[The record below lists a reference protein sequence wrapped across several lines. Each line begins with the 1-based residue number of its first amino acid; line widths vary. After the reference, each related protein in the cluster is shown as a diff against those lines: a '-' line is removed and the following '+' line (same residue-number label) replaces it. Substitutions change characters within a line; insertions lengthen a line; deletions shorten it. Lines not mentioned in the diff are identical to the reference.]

1 MWWIFSAG
9 VLLVVALMS
18 TAVFWVLIRRR
29 KTGEQRQLQP
39 GAPGSYEEKK
49 YRQAEAERW
58 LANQPTL
65 ERVEIRS
72 EDGLRLAGH
81 LLPAEGG
88 GKKILLASHG
98 YRCSGLRE
106 WGLYADF
113 WHRQGYQLMMP
124 DHRAHG
130 DSEGRYIGFG
140 WLDRRDL
147 LRWCDYLCG
156 RFGEDCEI
164 LLHGISMGS
173 AAVLLTGSE
182 KTLPKQVKGIIA
194 DCGFTNAWE
203 EACYRF
209 RADYHLPPFPFL
221 YGADLLCRLRGRVF
235 KVAGKYLRSYALIL
249 LITFGE
255 LSLGLVLLGVDNAVL
270 IAFCIALFDILP
282 VAGTGGIM
290 IPWAIFSLIGGD
302 WGFAVGLVVIW
313 AVITIVR
320 NIIEPKIVG
329 RQVGLHPLLA
339 LIAMFVGTKLFGL
352 VGLFLLPLTLAI
364 VLPLLRERFGSEREE
379 EADGIDN
386 IKAGI
391 GAK

>member
-1 MWWIFSAG
+1 MEKRLGFIINSIYALIIAGIVYLVFKYAIFVVMPFLLGFAVAALINPIVRFLSRRYDLKRRPAGILLLLLFYATIGMLITIGVVRLTVFFGEVSGELPDLYRDKLEPALNKLFGYINSFVDRLYAIFGGESEVLSERLGGIFTSIKSSLGDTISDISVKALTRLSSAAAAIPG
-9 VLLVVALMS
+9 IIIELLF
-18 TAVFWVLIRRR
+18 AVISSFFFTVD
-29 KTGEQRQLQP
+29 
-39 GAPGSYEEKK
+39 YENILS
-49 YRQAEAERW
+49 
-58 LANQPTL
+58 LAK
-65 ERVEIRS
+65 R
-72 EDGLRLAGH
+72 
-81 LLPAEGG
+81 LLP
-88 GKKILLASHG
+88 K
-98 YRCSGLRE
+98 RT
-106 WGLYADF
+106 
-113 WHRQGYQLMMP
+113 
-124 DHRAHG
+124 
-130 DSEGRYIGFG
+130 
-140 WLDRRDL
+140 
-147 LRWCDYLCG
+147 
-156 RFGEDCEI
+156 
-164 LLHGISMGS
+164 
-173 AAVLLTGSE
+173 V
-182 KTLPKQVKGIIA
+182 
-194 DCGFTNAWE
+194 
-203 EACYRF
+203 
-209 RADYHLPPFPFL
+209 
-221 YGADLLCRLRGRVF
+221 DLLCRLRGRVF

-339 LIAMFVGTKLFGL
+339 LIAMFVGTKLFGII
-352 VGLFLLPLTLAI
+352 GLFLLPLTLAI

>member
-1 MWWIFSAG
+1 MEKRLGFIINSIYALIIAGIVYLVFKYAIFVVMPFLLGFAVAALINPIVRFLSRRYDLKRRPAGIMLLLLFYATIGMLITIGVVRLTVFFGEVSGELPDLYRDRLEPALNKLFGYINSFVDRLYAIFGGESQVLSERLGGIFTSIKSSLGDTISDISVKALTRLSSAAAAIPG
-9 VLLVVALMS
+9 IIIELLF
-18 TAVFWVLIRRR
+18 AVISSFFFTVD
-29 KTGEQRQLQP
+29 
-39 GAPGSYEEKK
+39 YENILS
-49 YRQAEAERW
+49 
-58 LANQPTL
+58 LAK
-65 ERVEIRS
+65 R
-72 EDGLRLAGH
+72 
-81 LLPAEGG
+81 LLP
-88 GKKILLASHG
+88 K
-98 YRCSGLRE
+98 RT
-106 WGLYADF
+106 
-113 WHRQGYQLMMP
+113 
-124 DHRAHG
+124 
-130 DSEGRYIGFG
+130 
-140 WLDRRDL
+140 
-147 LRWCDYLCG
+147 
-156 RFGEDCEI
+156 
-164 LLHGISMGS
+164 
-173 AAVLLTGSE
+173 V
-182 KTLPKQVKGIIA
+182 
-194 DCGFTNAWE
+194 
-203 EACYRF
+203 
-209 RADYHLPPFPFL
+209 
-221 YGADLLCRLRGRVF
+221 DLLCRLRGRVF

-339 LIAMFVGTKLFGL
+339 LIAMFVGTKLFGI

-364 VLPLLRERFGSEREE
+364 VLPLLRERFVSEREE

>member
-1 MWWIFSAG
+1 MEKRLGFIINSIYALIIAGIVYLVFKYAIFVVMPFLLGFAVAALINPIVRFLSRRYDLKRRPAGILLLLLFYATIGMLITIGVVRLTVFFGEVSGELPDLYRDRLEPALNKLFGYINSFVDRLYAIFGGESQVLSERLGGIFTSIKSSLGDTISDISVKALTRLSSAAAAIPG
-9 VLLVVALMS
+9 IIIELLF
-18 TAVFWVLIRRR
+18 AVISSFFFTVD
-29 KTGEQRQLQP
+29 
-39 GAPGSYEEKK
+39 YENILS
-49 YRQAEAERW
+49 
-58 LANQPTL
+58 LAK
-65 ERVEIRS
+65 R
-72 EDGLRLAGH
+72 
-81 LLPAEGG
+81 LLP
-88 GKKILLASHG
+88 
-98 YRCSGLRE
+98 
-106 WGLYADF
+106 
-113 WHRQGYQLMMP
+113 
-124 DHRAHG
+124 
-130 DSEGRYIGFG
+130 
-140 WLDRRDL
+140 RRT
-147 LRWCDYLCG
+147 
-156 RFGEDCEI
+156 
-164 LLHGISMGS
+164 
-173 AAVLLTGSE
+173 V
-182 KTLPKQVKGIIA
+182 
-194 DCGFTNAWE
+194 
-203 EACYRF
+203 
-209 RADYHLPPFPFL
+209 
-221 YGADLLCRLRGRVF
+221 DLLCRLRGRVF

-364 VLPLLRERFGSEREE
+364 VLPLLRERFVSERETV
-379 EADGIDN
+379 DDTN
-386 IKAGI
+386 DIKAGI

>member
-1 MWWIFSAG
+1 MEKRLGFIINSIYALIIAGIVYLVFKYAIFVVMPFLLGFAVAALINPIVRFLSRRYDLKRRPAGIMLLLLFYATIGMLITIGVVRLTVFFGEVSGELPDLYRDKLEPALNKLFGYINSFVDRLYAIFGGESQVLSERLGGIFTSIKSSLGDTISDISVKALTRLSSAAAAIPG
-9 VLLVVALMS
+9 IIIELLF
-18 TAVFWVLIRRR
+18 AVISSFFFTVD
-29 KTGEQRQLQP
+29 
-39 GAPGSYEEKK
+39 YENILS
-49 YRQAEAERW
+49 
-58 LANQPTL
+58 LAK
-65 ERVEIRS
+65 R
-72 EDGLRLAGH
+72 
-81 LLPAEGG
+81 LLP
-88 GKKILLASHG
+88 K
-98 YRCSGLRE
+98 RT
-106 WGLYADF
+106 
-113 WHRQGYQLMMP
+113 
-124 DHRAHG
+124 
-130 DSEGRYIGFG
+130 
-140 WLDRRDL
+140 
-147 LRWCDYLCG
+147 
-156 RFGEDCEI
+156 
-164 LLHGISMGS
+164 
-173 AAVLLTGSE
+173 V
-182 KTLPKQVKGIIA
+182 
-194 DCGFTNAWE
+194 
-203 EACYRF
+203 
-209 RADYHLPPFPFL
+209 
-221 YGADLLCRLRGRVF
+221 DLLCRLRGRVF

>member
-1 MWWIFSAG
+1 MEKRLGFIINSIYALIIAGIVYLIFKYAIFVVMPFLLGFAVAALINPVVRFLSRRYDLKRRPAGIMLLLLFYATIGMLITIGVVRLTVFFGEMSGELPDLYRDRLEPALNKLFGYINSFVDRLYAIFGGESQVLSERLGGIFTSIKSSLGDTISDISVKALTRLSSAAAAIPG
-9 VLLVVALMS
+9 IIIELLF
-18 TAVFWVLIRRR
+18 AVISSFFFTVD
-29 KTGEQRQLQP
+29 
-39 GAPGSYEEKK
+39 YENILS
-49 YRQAEAERW
+49 
-58 LANQPTL
+58 LAK
-65 ERVEIRS
+65 R
-72 EDGLRLAGH
+72 
-81 LLPAEGG
+81 LLP
-88 GKKILLASHG
+88 K
-98 YRCSGLRE
+98 RT
-106 WGLYADF
+106 
-113 WHRQGYQLMMP
+113 
-124 DHRAHG
+124 
-130 DSEGRYIGFG
+130 
-140 WLDRRDL
+140 
-147 LRWCDYLCG
+147 
-156 RFGEDCEI
+156 
-164 LLHGISMGS
+164 
-173 AAVLLTGSE
+173 V
-182 KTLPKQVKGIIA
+182 
-194 DCGFTNAWE
+194 
-203 EACYRF
+203 
-209 RADYHLPPFPFL
+209 
-221 YGADLLCRLRGRVF
+221 DLLCRLRGRVF

-339 LIAMFVGTKLFGL
+339 LIAMFVGTKLFGI

-364 VLPLLRERFGSEREE
+364 VLPLLRERFVSEREE

>member
-1 MWWIFSAG
+1 MEKRLGFIINSIYALIIAGIVYLVFKYAIFVVMPFLLGFAVAALINPIVRFLSRRYDLKRRPAGILLLLLFYATIGMLVTIGVVRLTVFFGEVSGELPDLYRDKLEPALNKLFGYINNFADRLYAIFGGESQVLSERLGGIFTSIKSSLGDTISDISVKALTRLSSAAAAIPG
-9 VLLVVALMS
+9 IIIELLF
-18 TAVFWVLIRRR
+18 AVISSFFFTVD
-29 KTGEQRQLQP
+29 
-39 GAPGSYEEKK
+39 YENILS
-49 YRQAEAERW
+49 
-58 LANQPTL
+58 LAK
-65 ERVEIRS
+65 R
-72 EDGLRLAGH
+72 
-81 LLPAEGG
+81 LLP
-88 GKKILLASHG
+88 K
-98 YRCSGLRE
+98 RT
-106 WGLYADF
+106 
-113 WHRQGYQLMMP
+113 
-124 DHRAHG
+124 
-130 DSEGRYIGFG
+130 
-140 WLDRRDL
+140 
-147 LRWCDYLCG
+147 
-156 RFGEDCEI
+156 
-164 LLHGISMGS
+164 
-173 AAVLLTGSE
+173 V
-182 KTLPKQVKGIIA
+182 
-194 DCGFTNAWE
+194 
-203 EACYRF
+203 
-209 RADYHLPPFPFL
+209 
-221 YGADLLCRLRGRVF
+221 DLLCRLRGRVF

-352 VGLFLLPLTLAI
+352 VGLFLLPLSLAI
-364 VLPLLRERFGSEREE
+364 VMPILRERFGSEREE
-379 EADGIDN
+379 EVDGADD

>member
-1 MWWIFSAG
+1 MEKRLGFIINSIYALIIAGIVYLVFKYAIFVVMPFLLGFAVAALINPIVRFLSRRYDLKRRPAGILLLLLFYATIGMLVTIGVVRLTVFFGEVSGELPDLYRDRLEPALNKLFGYINSFVDRLYAIFGGESEVLSERLGGIFTSIKSSLGDTISDISVKALTRLSSAAAAIPG
-9 VLLVVALMS
+9 IIIELLF
-18 TAVFWVLIRRR
+18 AVISSFFFTVD
-29 KTGEQRQLQP
+29 
-39 GAPGSYEEKK
+39 YENILS
-49 YRQAEAERW
+49 
-58 LANQPTL
+58 LAK
-65 ERVEIRS
+65 R
-72 EDGLRLAGH
+72 
-81 LLPAEGG
+81 LLP
-88 GKKILLASHG
+88 K
-98 YRCSGLRE
+98 RT
-106 WGLYADF
+106 
-113 WHRQGYQLMMP
+113 
-124 DHRAHG
+124 
-130 DSEGRYIGFG
+130 
-140 WLDRRDL
+140 
-147 LRWCDYLCG
+147 
-156 RFGEDCEI
+156 
-164 LLHGISMGS
+164 
-173 AAVLLTGSE
+173 V
-182 KTLPKQVKGIIA
+182 
-194 DCGFTNAWE
+194 
-203 EACYRF
+203 
-209 RADYHLPPFPFL
+209 
-221 YGADLLCRLRGRVF
+221 DLLCRLRGRVF

>member
-1 MWWIFSAG
+1 MEKRLGFIINSIYALIIAGIVYLVFKYAIFVVMPFLLGFAVAALINPVVRFLSRRYDLKRRPAGIMLLLLFYATIGMLITIGVVRLTVFFGEVSGELPDLYRDRLEPALNKLFGYINSFVDRLYAIFGGESQVLSERLGGIFTSIKSSLGDTISDISVKALTRLSSAAAAIPG
-9 VLLVVALMS
+9 IIIELLF
-18 TAVFWVLIRRR
+18 AVISSFFFTVD
-29 KTGEQRQLQP
+29 
-39 GAPGSYEEKK
+39 YENILS
-49 YRQAEAERW
+49 
-58 LANQPTL
+58 LAK
-65 ERVEIRS
+65 R
-72 EDGLRLAGH
+72 
-81 LLPAEGG
+81 LLP
-88 GKKILLASHG
+88 K
-98 YRCSGLRE
+98 RT
-106 WGLYADF
+106 
-113 WHRQGYQLMMP
+113 
-124 DHRAHG
+124 
-130 DSEGRYIGFG
+130 
-140 WLDRRDL
+140 
-147 LRWCDYLCG
+147 
-156 RFGEDCEI
+156 
-164 LLHGISMGS
+164 
-173 AAVLLTGSE
+173 V
-182 KTLPKQVKGIIA
+182 
-194 DCGFTNAWE
+194 
-203 EACYRF
+203 
-209 RADYHLPPFPFL
+209 
-221 YGADLLCRLRGRVF
+221 DLLCRLRGRVF

-352 VGLFLLPLTLAI
+352 VGLFQLPLTLAI

>member
-1 MWWIFSAG
+1 MEKRLGFIINSIYALIIAGIVYLVFKYAIFVVMPFLLGFAVAALINPVVRFLSRRYDLKRRPAGIMLLLLFYATIGMLITIGVVRLTVFFGEVSGELPDLYRDRLEPALNKLFGYINSFVDRLYAIFGGESEVLSERLGGIFTSIKSSLGDTISDISVKALTRLSSAAAAIPG
-9 VLLVVALMS
+9 IIIELLF
-18 TAVFWVLIRRR
+18 AVISSFFFTVD
-29 KTGEQRQLQP
+29 
-39 GAPGSYEEKK
+39 YENILS
-49 YRQAEAERW
+49 
-58 LANQPTL
+58 LAK
-65 ERVEIRS
+65 R
-72 EDGLRLAGH
+72 
-81 LLPAEGG
+81 LLP
-88 GKKILLASHG
+88 K
-98 YRCSGLRE
+98 RT
-106 WGLYADF
+106 
-113 WHRQGYQLMMP
+113 
-124 DHRAHG
+124 
-130 DSEGRYIGFG
+130 
-140 WLDRRDL
+140 
-147 LRWCDYLCG
+147 
-156 RFGEDCEI
+156 
-164 LLHGISMGS
+164 
-173 AAVLLTGSE
+173 V
-182 KTLPKQVKGIIA
+182 
-194 DCGFTNAWE
+194 
-203 EACYRF
+203 
-209 RADYHLPPFPFL
+209 
-221 YGADLLCRLRGRVF
+221 DLLCRLRGRVF

-364 VLPLLRERFGSEREE
+364 VLPLLRERFVSERETV
-379 EADGIDN
+379 DDTN
-386 IKAGI
+386 DIKAGI